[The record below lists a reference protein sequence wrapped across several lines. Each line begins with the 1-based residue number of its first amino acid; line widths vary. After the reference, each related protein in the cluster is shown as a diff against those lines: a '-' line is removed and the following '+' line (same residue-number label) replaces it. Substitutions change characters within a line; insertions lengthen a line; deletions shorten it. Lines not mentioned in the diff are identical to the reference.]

1 MISILE
7 SNQIWTELHKTSHEI
22 SIIIQNN
29 RPERISF
36 KFGDDE
42 NWDDGRERRHL
53 TWPQFKWCSNVG
65 TELWDYYCRVWGE
78 GSVITDSFLD
88 LLLARLTLFI
98 LGKKIFCSES
108 ERNCWNKTKRD
119 KTLYQSEGSGDI
131 QSVTDCDGV
140 ACLARPHTF
149 TVLISKHEQHQPI
162 FSTASIWGE
171 GEYHKT

>member
-29 RPERISF
+29 GPERISF

-65 TELWDYYCRVWGE
+65 TELWDYYCSECEVK
-78 GSVITDSFLD
+78 D
-88 LLLARLTLFI
+88 LLLLTHFLICFLQDSLCLFWGRRFFAVRVKEI
-98 LGKKIFCSES
+98 VEIKQREIRRYISLKGQEIF
-108 ERNCWNKTKRD
+108 R
-119 KTLYQSEGSGDI
+119 
-131 QSVTDCDGV
+131 V
-140 ACLARPHTF
+140 
-149 TVLISKHEQHQPI
+149 
-162 FSTASIWGE
+162 
-171 GEYHKT
+171 